1 MNTKKIIICLIYFA
15 FMTFQLSAQKGSW
28 TIGLNSG
35 LRGELFDASQHYRLY
50 FFGNK
55 ISFPPI
61 EFNLAY
67 GINDN
72 FFIETGITYIET
84 KTNWGFGTIDWGM
97 EGRYCAQYKLYSSLQ
112 LPVNLKYNLPLFHS
126 RFHLFTKVGLNIQI
140 PLQKIRNLNFN
151 ADPVYMEYDGYS
163 YKLEYNLDVTAP
175 NHPINFLISTGI
187 GCNYQF
193 KNGIGISLFGE
204 YFTGLRTMANIR
216 ILYTLVNMD
225 IGLSPDWYDDEYITY
240 RGDYWYAGL
249 GISYTFQKKRE

>member
-1 MNTKKIIICLIYFA
+1 MKNHKLFLIILFISVIINPNFG
-15 FMTFQLSAQKGSW
+15 QKGSW

-84 KTNWGFGTIDWGM
+84 KTNWGFGAIDWGM
-97 EGRYCAQYKLYSSLQ
+97 EGTYCAQYKLYSSLQ
-112 LPVNLKYNLPLFHS
+112 LPINLKYNLPIFHS

-140 PLQKIRNLNFN
+140 VQEN
-151 ADPVYMEYDGYS
+151 YE
-163 YKLEYNLDVTAP
+163 LETNCSEPYIIQEMFVA
-175 NHPINFLISTGI
+175 I
-187 GCNYQF
+187 CN
-193 KNGIGISLFGE
+193 N
-204 YFTGLRTMANIR
+204 
-216 ILYTLVNMD
+216 
-225 IGLSPDWYDDEYITY
+225 
-240 RGDYWYAGL
+240 
-249 GISYTFQKKRE
+249 

>member
-15 FMTFQLSAQKGSW
+15 FMTFQLLAQKGSW

-61 EFNLAY
+61 EFNLSY

-84 KTNWGFGTIDWGM
+84 KTNWLFGAIDWGM

-126 RFHLFTKVGLNIQI
+126 GFHFFTKVGLNIQI
-140 PLQKIRNLNFN
+140 SLQKESNLNFN
-151 ADPVYMEYDGYS
+151 ADPVHMEYNEYS

-175 NHPINFLISTGI
+175 IKPINFLISAGI

-193 KNGIGISLFGE
+193 KNGIGINLFGE

-216 ILYTLVNMD
+216 IPYTLVNMD
-225 IGLSPDWYDDEYITY
+225 TGLSPGCYEDERITY